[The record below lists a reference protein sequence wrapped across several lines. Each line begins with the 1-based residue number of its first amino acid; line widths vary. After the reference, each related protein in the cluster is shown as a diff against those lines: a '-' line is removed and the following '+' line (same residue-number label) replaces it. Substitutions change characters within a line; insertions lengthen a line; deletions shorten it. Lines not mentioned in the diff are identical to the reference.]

1 MVQTKKPH
9 VSRNLSWCWMTKKVV
24 PVEKRLHA
32 IRYLR
37 PTCRKTD
44 LMVDYKK
51 KKKLKKKVLEL
62 YESYTTIIF
71 FYLKWY

>member
-1 MVQTKKPH
+1 
-9 VSRNLSWCWMTKKVV
+9 
-24 PVEKRLHA
+24 
-32 IRYLR
+32 
-37 PTCRKTD
+37 
-44 LMVDYKK
+44 MVDYKK